1 MAAFLDFEDYK
12 VEQRTLNSKIKVT
25 FKNQPETCDLDLS
38 CIDDYRKNAIRNFFD
53 GNLYYQLF
61 HCADDLLRASL
72 PDNINFIEDAVFSYC
87 TKLEHVDIQYGVTV
101 IPAFMFMG
109 CKCLTSVT
117 LPDSLYEIKDEAFAL
132 SGLGCIKIPNSV
144 SCIGDC
150 AFECCHYL
158 YSITMPNRLNKLGD
172 AVFNMCDHL
181 ESIVVPAGITNVS
194 NHLFKG
200 CTTLRNVVLFDDIVS
215 IGEYTFDGCI
225 NLENLNIPNSV
236 KSIGNGA
243 FYNSAVRNITLSD
256 NLEHIGQRAFVFCKN
271 LNIIFY
277 KKKKCNNFIK
287 LSRLLNKNNI
297 YSDYDMFSFSG
308 LKASALSHLKNFF
321 VKLFNCNYS
330 IFLKN

>member
-1 MAAFLDFEDYK
+1 
-12 VEQRTLNSKIKVT
+12 
-25 FKNQPETCDLDLS
+25 
-38 CIDDYRKNAIRNFFD
+38 
-53 GNLYYQLF
+53 
-61 HCADDLLRASL
+61 
-72 PDNINFIEDAVFSYC
+72 
-87 TKLEHVDIQYGVTV
+87 
-101 IPAFMFMG
+101 MG
-109 CKCLTSVT
+109 CKSLTFVT
-117 LPDSLYEIKDEAFAL
+117 LPDSLYEIKNEAFAL
-132 SGLGCIKIPNSV
+132 SGLGCIKIPNGV
-144 SCIGDC
+144 SCIGDG

-200 CTTLRNVVLFDDIVS
+200 CTTLRNVVLSDDIVS

-308 LKASALSHLKNFF
+308 LKASAWSHSKNFF
-321 VKLFNCNYS
+321 VKLFDCNYY
-330 IFLKN
+330 IF